1 MRECA
6 DVSRMPPMRVR
17 LVIATPLVL
26 FHDALRSMFEAAW
39 QFCTVI
45 DAGVGLEAAFRA
57 TQLQPDLLLLDFS
70 LSSALPRDVM
80 RTMAASLP
88 VVVLTDDPEDFDEP
102 AMRAL
107 GICGVID
114 KRSRARDLLALV
126 QAVLVDNDDPR
137 AQSPQHDQPPRHLP
151 PVPSTRAFALTL
163 REREVLALVAAAYPN
178 REIAH
183 RLVIT
188 EDTVKRHLTSV
199 FDKTGV
205 SNRVELALFAARHHL
220 LADSLPPRTPT
231 SRARSAVASR

>member
-1 MRECA
+1 
-6 DVSRMPPMRVR
+6 MRVR

-57 TQLQPDLLLLDFS
+57 TQLQPDLLLLDYS
-70 LSSALPRDVM
+70 LSPALPRDVL
-80 RTMAASLP
+80 RTLTTSLP
-88 VVVLTDDPEDFDEP
+88 VIALTESPGEFDDP
-102 AMRAL
+102 ALLAL
-107 GICGVID
+107 GVCGVID
-114 KRSRARDLLALV
+114 KRSRASDLLALV
-126 QAVLVDNDDPR
+126 HSVLIDTGDAGVY
-137 AQSPQHDQPPRHLP
+137 APQQEPDQRR
-151 PVPSTRAFALTL
+151 PSARSARTFTLTV
-163 REREVLALVAAAYPN
+163 REREVLALVAAAHPN

-205 SNRVELALFAARHHL
+205 SNRVELALFAAQHHL
-220 LADSLPPRTPT
+220 LADSLPPRIPT
-231 SRARSAVASR
+231 ARARSAVASR

>member
-1 MRECA
+1 M
-6 DVSRMPPMRVR
+6 SRIPPLRVR

-57 TQLQPDLLLLDFS
+57 TQLQPDLLLLDIS
-70 LSSALPRDVM
+70 LSSALPSDVM
-80 RTMAASLP
+80 RTLAASVP
-88 VVVLTDDPEDFDEP
+88 VIVLADTPDDFDESG
-102 AMRAL
+102 MRAL
-107 GICGVID
+107 GICGLID
-114 KRSRARDLLALV
+114 KRSRAGDVLALV
-126 QAVLVDNDDPR
+126 HSVLIDTDDRRAHAPERSSHERPRVDGR
-137 AQSPQHDQPPRHLP
+137 KG
-151 PVPSTRAFALTL
+151 RAFALTL
-163 REREVLALVAAAYPN
+163 REREVLALVAAAHPN

-205 SNRVELALFAARHHL
+205 SNRVELALFAAQHHL
-220 LADSLPPRTPT
+220 LADSLPPRTPAA
-231 SRARSAVASR
+231 RGRSAVASR